1 MYSECGYEPQHD
13 EVNLVRLLRRL
24 EKSVADP
31 QEWRPNAMQTLDVWL
46 KSQMTLQASGC
57 SLILSN
63 VYRLVDDLDPSPN
76 HIKLNDTKIKLDRI
90 DTFLKDVQKACKPS
104 PTQPTSLLASLP
116 IPEPPEEKGIS
127 PAEQPSSPRTQ
138 SLLAEPSVS
147 TVGLTISPPD
157 PEGISPSLITAA
169 LPSLLPLSA
178 AEAAPTSAF
187 SHGLGPTPTSRKVAG
202 GSGGGAT
209 SMAIQEELSS
219 QLELMAQQLKRNA
232 IHFSTSLAND
242 KAVVEAAQE
251 KLESNYDA
259 MQSQRTKLKSH
270 SSKSSSTTWLVT
282 GIILVVVLLFM
293 LMVSVIRFS

>member
-1 MYSECGYEPQHD
+1 MAIKRSANGGGGLAKEPED
-13 EVNLVRLLRRL
+13 F
-24 EKSVADP
+24 P
-31 QEWRPNAMQTLDVWL
+31 GEWLYFKVKYAR
-46 KSQMTLQASGC
+46 K
-57 SLILSN
+57 LIKN
-63 VYRLVDDLDPSPN
+63 IGFDDLEPSPN
-76 HIKLNDTKIKLDRI
+76 RIKKLNDMKIRLDRV
-90 DTFLKDVQKACKPS
+90 DTFLKEVQKSSKPS
-104 PTQPTSLLASLP
+104 PPKRTSLLASLP
-116 IPEPPEEKGIS
+116 IPEPPEEKETA
-127 PAEQPSSPRTQ
+127 PAHRPPPDTQSSPT
-138 SLLAEPSVS
+138 EPSIS
-147 TVGLTISPPD
+147 TAGLTITPPD

-178 AEAAPTSAF
+178 AEAASTSAF
-187 SHGLGPTPTSRKVAG
+187 SRGFGPTPTARKVTG
-202 GSGGGAT
+202 GGGGGAT
-209 SMAIQEELSS
+209 SMVIQEELSS

>member
-1 MYSECGYEPQHD
+1 MEYGHEPQHD

-31 QEWRPNAMQTLDVWL
+31 QEWRPSAMQTELDKL
-46 KSQMTLQASGC
+46 KYARK
-57 SLILSN
+57 LIKN
-63 VYRLVDDLDPSPN
+63 IEVDDLDPSPAR
-76 HIKLNDTKIKLDRI
+76 IKKLNDTKISLDRI

-104 PTQPTSLLASLP
+104 PPQLTSLLASLP
-116 IPEPPEEKGIS
+116 IPEPPEEKTIV

-138 SLLAEPSVS
+138 SLPAEPSVS

-178 AEAAPTSAF
+178 AEAASTSAF
-187 SHGLGPTPTSRKVAG
+187 SHGLGPTPTARKVT
-202 GSGGGAT
+202 GSGGAT